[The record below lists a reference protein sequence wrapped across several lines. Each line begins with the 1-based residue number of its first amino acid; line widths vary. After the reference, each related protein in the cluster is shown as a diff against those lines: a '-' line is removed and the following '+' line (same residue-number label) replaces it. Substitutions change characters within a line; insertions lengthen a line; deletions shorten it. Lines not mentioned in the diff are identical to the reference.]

1 MINTHLDLYGYWISR
16 CQYENTIN
24 NFQGSMLP
32 QDSSYLTRAGP
43 EYSNM
48 DKAHEQIEEQIA
60 GVLERMVGKAGGRK

>member
-1 MINTHLDLYGYWISR
+1 
-16 CQYENTIN
+16 
-24 NFQGSMLP
+24 MLP